1 MKIILGPKYQSY
13 KKALDVLDLETLDE
27 RRKNLCLKFAQKCA
41 ANEKTK
47 HMFPLNIKVHT
58 METRKGEK
66 FQVQKANTD
75 RLKKCAIIYM
85 QNLLNEQEK
94 V

>member
-1 MKIILGPKYQSY
+1 MIILDQADIPDLKVC
-13 KKALDVLDLETLDE
+13 ALIL
-27 RRKNLCLKFAQKCA
+27 
-41 ANEKTK
+41 
-47 HMFPLNIKVHT
+47 PLNSKVHT